1 MFLLCKNVK
10 IMKVK
15 LYYSIFQKQISEK
28 KNNIFMARKDW
39 NFYDQI
45 LKAAVM
51 LDKKLKIFI
60 LVFFNFNSFVNILF
74 S

>member
-28 KNNIFMARKDW
+28 KKEFSWPERIETFMIK
-39 NFYDQI
+39 F
-45 LKAAVM
+45 
-51 LDKKLKIFI
+51 
-60 LVFFNFNSFVNILF
+60 
-74 S
+74 